1 MSEQFTE
8 TTYVP
13 RVQQP
18 RFIAP
23 HFDLPFRFRYDGAG
37 GSAVCQEEGTIDDLA
52 NVAFL
57 MVATPLGYRDE
68 APSFGIPDLV
78 FRKIPVMASDVQ
90 SLMISQ
96 DQRIAFVFSEDSP
109 SADELLRR
117 LRIAVAKRVGE

>member
-1 MSEQFTE
+1 MGETFVE

-37 GSAVCQEEGTIDDLA
+37 GSAVCVEEGQIDDLA

-68 APSFGIPDLV
+68 AIDFGIPDLV
-78 FRKIPVMASDVQ
+78 FRKLPVMASTIQ
-90 SLMISQ
+90 QLMISQ
-96 DQRIAFVFSEDSP
+96 DQRIEFAFSEDSP
-109 SADELLRR
+109 GVDELLRR
-117 LRIAVAKRVGE
+117 LRIAVARRVGV